1 MVFLKIKSKAYLLTV
16 SVLLCVL
23 GILIPAV
30 LPLKVVLEPA
40 SYTLA
45 SHVPIFIALF
55 ISPLTAVVVAVG
67 TTAGFFLGGFPLVVV
82 LRAATQVFW
91 AYFGATLIQNNDHM
105 LDSKKGSLMFSLMLG
120 LVHAACEMLVVM
132 PFFVANRMSPG
143 YYSRGFIVSVVLLV
157 GLGTLLHSM
166 VDYYVATLIWKRL
179 RKMVDVPESESLS
192 A

>member
-1 MVFLKIKSKAYLLTV
+1 MFLKIKSKTNLLTV

-55 ISPLTAVVVAVG
+55 ISPMTAVVVAIG
-67 TTAGFFLGGFPLVVV
+67 TTTGFFLGGFPLVVV

-91 AYFGATLIQNNDHM
+91 AYFGATLIQNNGHM
-105 LDSKKGSLMFSLMLG
+105 LDSKRGSLMFSLMLG

-132 PFFVANRMSPG
+132 PFFFANRMAPG
-143 YYSRGFIVSVVLLV
+143 YYSNDFIVSVVFLV

-166 VDYYVATLIWKRL
+166 VDYYVATLIWKPL
-179 RKMVDVPESESLS
+179 RKMVDVPESDRLS